1 MSADHLDRPDR
12 PYLSVIVPVH
22 NGHATLPKSLEAL
35 AASDLPRWYWE
46 LIVVDDASTDDSS
59 LIAARYA
66 DTVVRLPGK
75 PHGPAYARNRGFEVS
90 RGENI
95 LFVDAD
101 VCVHPDTLRRFV
113 YVFYSE
119 PEVSAVFGSYDDSP
133 PAGGWISQYRNL
145 LHHWVHQQNPGEAE
159 TFWAGLG
166 GIRRAAFVEAGMY
179 DEWHF
184 PRPQVEDI
192 ELGHRIR
199 ALGRRIVL
207 RPEIQGTHLKHWTL
221 GNVITTDMNDRGV
234 PWMRLL
240 IQQGE
245 AVRARTLNLRT
256 VEKINTALVW
266 LAVAFS
272 ATALVRRSE
281 AWLWGVLLCVLLV
294 LLFSSRLYG
303 FFLRR
308 RGLLFL
314 LVAIPL
320 HLMYYLLNGI
330 SAGVGWL
337 LHELFGEPR
346 PDPAVEAFAEVGVKM
361 WPPVPSKRKLGAH
374 HTPAARTTE

>member
-1 MSADHLDRPDR
+1 M
-12 PYLSVIVPVH
+12 PVN
-22 NGHATLPKSLEAL
+22 NGLAVLPRSLEAL
-35 AASDLPRWYWE
+35 AASDLPRESWE
-46 LIVVDDASTDDSS
+46 LIVVDDASTDETS

-101 VCVHPDTLRRFV
+101 VCVRPETLRRFAH
-113 YVFYSE
+113 VFYSE
-119 PEVSAVFGSYDDSP
+119 PDVSAVFGSYDDDP
-133 PAGGWISQYRNL
+133 PASGWISQYRNL
-145 LHHWVHQQNPGEAE
+145 LHHWMHQQNAGDAE

-166 GIRRAAFVEAGMY
+166 AVRRSVFADAGMY

-199 ALGRRIVL
+199 ALGHRIVL
-207 RPEIQGTHLKHWTL
+207 RADIQGTHLKRWTL
-221 GNVITTDMNDRGV
+221 RNIIATDMQDRGV

-240 IQQGE
+240 IHQGA
-245 AVRARTLNLRT
+245 AVRPREPWIWGAAASLVIVL
-256 VEKINTALVW
+256 AL
-266 LAVAFS
+266 S
-272 ATALVRRSE
+272 T
-281 AWLWGVLLCVLLV
+281 
-294 LLFSSRLYG
+294 RLYR

-314 LVAIPL
+314 LSAIPL
-320 HLMYYLLNGI
+320 HLLYYLLNGI
-330 SAGVGWL
+330 SAATGWL
-337 LHELFGEPR
+337 LHEL
-346 PDPAVEAFAEVGVKM
+346 
-361 WPPVPSKRKLGAH
+361 LG
-374 HTPAARTTE
+374 